1 MYPLAYEI
9 GFELE
14 IFFFFFLNPD
24 SAGQLHN
31 EDFVAELHM
40 KSDCQLLDFQF

>member
-14 IFFFFFLNPD
+14 ISFKKKKKKNPD
-24 SAGQLHN
+24 FAGQLHD
-31 EDFVAELHM
+31 E
-40 KSDCQLLDFQF
+40 CIY

>member
-14 IFFFFFLNPD
+14 ISFKKKKKNPD
-24 SAGQLHN
+24 FAGQLHD
-31 EDFVAELHM
+31 E
-40 KSDCQLLDFQF
+40 CIY

>member
-14 IFFFFFLNPD
+14 ISFKKKKGNLILKGGGKTVLD
-24 SAGQLHN
+24 SKRS
-31 EDFVAELHM
+31 ET
-40 KSDCQLLDFQF
+40 

>member
-14 IFFFFFLNPD
+14 ISFKKKKKKILILQGSYMMNVYIKT
-24 SAGQLHN
+24 L
-31 EDFVAELHM
+31 
-40 KSDCQLLDFQF
+40 